1 MRNKTTLAKKT
12 IKTFLIT
19 GAILAIFSCIALY
32 FFTKQLLES
41 EIEEELYSTET
52 RVREAIKRGGKAI
65 NLSPIIEV
73 QSVNFIKPEILK
85 DTLIYDP
92 SQNEIELFRELSTYR
107 KINQKYYHI
116 TIRTLV
122 VESTGILVAIVIS
135 NIAIFTLAFI
145 FLFYFNTAHN
155 LNIWRP
161 FYEIMDQIKT
171 FSVAQQSQSIRVS
184 ESDVI
189 EFSELQNQ
197 ILMLTSKVRIDYEN
211 LKQFTENVSHEIQT
225 PLAIIQAKIDN
236 IINDSD
242 ITEHQFE
249 QIASIQ
255 KHIQRLKQLIKKIIT
270 LTKIENN
277 QFINSDIINFN
288 ELISEQ
294 ISNYK
299 ELDITTI
306 VFSSDEQLNVVMD
319 PVLADILINNLLSN
333 AIRYSTSK
341 DEIRIITR
349 TYRLSIENP
358 GNESIKQ
365 PEKLFTRFY
374 REGSN
379 AQSSGLGLAIVRKIC
394 EQYSFSYDYNFVPTK
409 DDKVGK
415 HVFSIFFRN

>member
-299 ELDITTI
+299 ELDSTKI

-349 TYRLSIENP
+349 AYRLSIETQ
-358 GNESIKQ
+358 EMS
-365 PEKLFTRFY
+365 L
-374 REGSN
+374 
-379 AQSSGLGLAIVRKIC
+379 
-394 EQYSFSYDYNFVPTK
+394 
-409 DDKVGK
+409 
-415 HVFSIFFRN
+415 

>member
-1 MRNKTTLAKKT
+1 
-12 IKTFLIT
+12 
-19 GAILAIFSCIALY
+19 
-32 FFTKQLLES
+32 
-41 EIEEELYSTET
+41 
-52 RVREAIKRGGKAI
+52 
-65 NLSPIIEV
+65 
-73 QSVNFIKPEILK
+73 
-85 DTLIYDP
+85 
-92 SQNEIELFRELSTYR
+92 
-107 KINQKYYHI
+107 
-116 TIRTLV
+116 
-122 VESTGILVAIVIS
+122 
-135 NIAIFTLAFI
+135 
-145 FLFYFNTAHN
+145 
-155 LNIWRP
+155 
-161 FYEIMDQIKT
+161 MDQIKT

-349 TYRLSIENP
+349 AYRLSIETQ
-358 GNESIKQ
+358 EMS
-365 PEKLFTRFY
+365 L
-374 REGSN
+374 
-379 AQSSGLGLAIVRKIC
+379 
-394 EQYSFSYDYNFVPTK
+394 
-409 DDKVGK
+409 
-415 HVFSIFFRN
+415 

>member
-145 FLFYFNTAHN
+145 FLF
-155 LNIWRP
+155 
-161 FYEIMDQIKT
+161 
-171 FSVAQQSQSIRVS
+171 
-184 ESDVI
+184 
-189 EFSELQNQ
+189 
-197 ILMLTSKVRIDYEN
+197 
-211 LKQFTENVSHEIQT
+211 
-225 PLAIIQAKIDN
+225 
-236 IINDSD
+236 
-242 ITEHQFE
+242 
-249 QIASIQ
+249 
-255 KHIQRLKQLIKKIIT
+255 
-270 LTKIENN
+270 
-277 QFINSDIINFN
+277 
-288 ELISEQ
+288 
-294 ISNYK
+294 
-299 ELDITTI
+299 
-306 VFSSDEQLNVVMD
+306 
-319 PVLADILINNLLSN
+319 LL
-333 AIRYSTSK
+333 
-341 DEIRIITR
+341 
-349 TYRLSIENP
+349 
-358 GNESIKQ
+358 
-365 PEKLFTRFY
+365 
-374 REGSN
+374 
-379 AQSSGLGLAIVRKIC
+379 
-394 EQYSFSYDYNFVPTK
+394 
-409 DDKVGK
+409 
-415 HVFSIFFRN
+415 